1 MAAPLPSG
9 TKKKVLV
16 ADDDP
21 FHREM
26 CISALEEAG
35 FEVVAAADGAE
46 ALDKFDEWDFDAAIV
61 DLTMPLVDGFEV
73 IRRLRS
79 TSRTEHVPL
88 ILITGHDDAESV
100 EKAYELGATSFLA
113 KPVNW
118 ALFVH
123 HVQFILRASQ
133 NAGELRETTHA
144 IDYLSRLKTN
154 LMSVLANEF
163 RGPLKQMYGFSELL
177 RLEVDG
183 PLGSQIYHE
192 YVADICKS
200 VEQMNVLLLK
210 MLHFGKALSR
220 EIALEETLFS
230 LRAYLDECFAG
241 SQESARRREVE
252 IVVRHGISRDV
263 LCHADKALLG
273 QAIKSI
279 IENAIKLSPRG
290 QKVEIAADIDDAGQF
305 VLSALDAGPVLTAN
319 QIHSILRASGA
330 GWSGG
335 GANTERDV
343 GLTVSRLLVEAHGGQ
358 LVLQP
363 VSGEGT
369 RASLV
374 LPAARLA
381 TRQGSVAVEH
391 QALKLAV

>member
-1 MAAPLPSG
+1 MPAPLPSG

-21 FHREM
+21 FHREL

-35 FEVVAAADGAE
+35 FEVFAAADGAE
-46 ALDKFDEWDFDAAIV
+46 ALDKFDERDFDAAIV

-73 IRRLRS
+73 IQRLRS
-79 TSRTEHVPL
+79 ISRTEHVPL

-100 EKAYELGATSFLA
+100 EKAFELGATSFLA
-113 KPVNW
+113 KPLNW

-123 HVQFILRASQ
+123 HVQFILRAAQ

-183 PLGSQIYHE
+183 PLGSQLYHE

-200 VEQMNVLLLK
+200 VEQMNVLMLK

-220 EIALEETLFS
+220 EIALEESLFP
-230 LRAYLDECFAG
+230 LRSYLDECIA
-241 SQESARRREVE
+241 STQESARRREIELVMRNA
-252 IVVRHGISRDV
+252 VARDV

-279 IENAIKLSPRG
+279 IENAIKLSSRG
-290 QKVEIAADIDDAGQF
+290 QKVEIGADIDDAGQF
-305 VLSALDAGPVLTAN
+305 VFSALDAGPVLTAT
-319 QIHSILRASGA
+319 QIHSILRSSGA

-358 LVLQP
+358 LELEP

-369 RASLV
+369 MASLV

-381 TRQGSVAVEH
+381 TRQGTALLEQQGLKVAV
-391 QALKLAV
+391 